1 VKLILPA
8 RSWSRTGL
16 RVCLAAFL
24 GAALVVPILG
34 CGGASDGSAAG
45 PHGGA
50 GGGRGSGGGGRPGRG
65 GDGDPG
71 SPTKAVAPEV
81 PVIVEEVGRADM
93 EAFLDASSTLMA
105 EEAVDVVSQA
115 TGVAVDLLVEEGDRV
130 REGRTLVRLAYEELE
145 LAERAASS
153 DLEKLRADYRRAET
167 LAREDLIS
175 DEEYQRLRFDFE
187 RAEIAWK
194 QRALDLAH
202 TRILAPISGTIT
214 ERMVNVGQL
223 VQRNETVFRLVD
235 FDSLVAP
242 VFVPEKYLAS
252 LQVGHEAVIR
262 PRGMDETSFDG
273 TILRISPIVD
283 SQSGTVKVTIA
294 IDRRAGLRPGMFANV
309 QIVLDTHEDAVVLS
323 KKALVF
329 EDEQPHVFVVSD
341 GIAQKRQLRLGYQDA
356 DRAEVTEGLQP
367 GETVV
372 VVGQSALKDGSAVAV
387 QTGDAENARP
397 TAVAAPAEEAEGS
410 SGTET
415 VP

>member
-1 VKLILPA
+1 
-8 RSWSRTGL
+8 
-16 RVCLAAFL
+16 
-24 GAALVVPILG
+24 
-34 CGGASDGSAAG
+34 
-45 PHGGA
+45 
-50 GGGRGSGGGGRPGRG
+50 
-65 GDGDPG
+65 
-71 SPTKAVAPEV
+71 V
-81 PVIVEEVGRADM
+81 PVIVEEVARADM

-105 EEAVDVVSQA
+105 EEAVGVVSQA
-115 TGVAVDLLVEEGDRV
+115 TGVAVELLVEEGDRV
-130 REGRTLVRLAYEELE
+130 REGQTLVRLAYEELE

-153 DLEKLRADYRRAET
+153 DLEKLRADYQRAET
-167 LAREDLIS
+167 LAKEDLIS
-175 DEEYQRLRFDFE
+175 DEAYQRLRFDFE
-187 RAEIAWK
+187 RAEIVWK

-202 TRILAPISGTIT
+202 TRIVAPISGTIT

-252 LQVGHEAVIR
+252 LRVGHKAVIR
-262 PRGMDETSFDG
+262 PRGLDETPFDG

-283 SQSGTVKVTIA
+283 SQSGTVKVTIG

-329 EDEQPHVFVVSD
+329 EDEQPHVFVVRD
-341 GIAQKRQLRLGYQDA
+341 GTAHKRQLRLGYQDA
-356 DRAEVTEGLQP
+356 ERAEVTEGLEP

-372 VVGQSALKDGSAVAV
+372 VVGQSALKDGSAVVV
-387 QTGDAENARP
+387 QTGDAENGRP
-397 TAVAAPAEEAEGS
+397 TAAAAPAAEAESPSETG
-410 SGTET
+410 T